1 MRNNNTIKKVNKTKN
16 KSKRTRSKR
25 THSKKRI
32 KNSTNI
38 LSTLSS
44 KEKVCKEFL
53 EPFKPFE
60 ADLEETFK
68 KGKTD
73 FLTANKLLESELI
86 LSLKKAVNE
95 KSIKPNEDFYSYVNE
110 RWLKE
115 YKIDKSRSYIVQVD
129 DFRIVQDKVYREL
142 IDTVEEFLS
151 KNKTGSLQTS
161 LRNFYKS
168 CKTPNNKKQSYYYSK
183 FMLDKIDE
191 LRKDKSNLWN
201 LLGVFNYNEIVS
213 YGCPFVWNLS
223 PDDKN
228 PKIYR
233 CYIDSPKLSITDINV
248 YFDDGKDVSYKKNQK
263 DVFLK
268 YVNDIFTE
276 SFGKKHGFEPN
287 DVFECELKI
296 LNAMDCFII
305 KNTDINNYNIVKSSE
320 SKTQLGFDWDSF
332 AKALGFKTVPS
343 FFITSNIN
351 YILCM
356 SQLLLKEWD
365 SEQWRTYWIYIY
377 IRQVWRFNI
386 NGRKIFYGYA
396 GKFVTG
402 QEQEVDHRITP
413 IYLIGFAFN
422 TFLTNEYI
430 SKYTNIQ
437 DINYVKTLSED
448 LKAVF
453 IRILKGNQWLEPKTK
468 LKAIKK
474 LECLKLTV
482 GSPKILR
489 DDPLLDYSADDLWG
503 NLTKQAMWRHD
514 KAILLE
520 GKQTIDM
527 PVIDWS
533 VIPPKFIST
542 QAYVVNAAYTPS
554 ENGIYIPLGYIQE
567 PFIDLKQRGI
577 EYNLAH
583 IGFTLAHEMSHALD
597 DWGSKYDETG
607 KLNDWWT
614 EKDKRKFKLI
624 QDDVIKQY
632 EVFAARD
639 GIQFD
644 AGASI
649 GEDLADISGLSI
661 CREYLRDFQF
671 KNQDILPIQAL
682 SFEVF
687 YVYFA
692 FQQRQQIS
700 TNALK
705 TQLKTNPH
713 PPDKYRTNIPLS
725 RLPIFRAMF
734 DVKKGNNMW
743 WHSTNRIW

>member
-1 MRNNNTIKKVNKTKN
+1 MRNNDTLKKVNKTKN
-16 KSKRTRSKR
+16 KTK
-25 THSKKRI
+25 
-32 KNSTNI
+32 KNSRNKNDI

-44 KEKVCKEFL
+44 KEVVCKEYL

-60 ADLEETFK
+60 SEIEETFK
-68 KGKTD
+68 KNKIN
-73 FLTANKLLESELI
+73 FLTTNRLLETELI
-86 LSLKKAVNE
+86 SSFKKAIND
-95 KSIKPNEDFYSYVNE
+95 KAIQPNEDFYSYVNE

-115 YKIDKSRSYIVQVD
+115 YKVDKSLSYIVQVD
-129 DFRIVQDKVYREL
+129 DFRLVQDKVYREL
-142 IDTVEEFLS
+142 IDATEEFLS
-151 KNKTGSLQTS
+151 KNKTGSLQKS
-161 LRNFYKS
+161 LGDFYNAS
-168 CKTPNNKKQSYYYSK
+168 KTLNTKKESYYYSK
-183 FMLDKIDE
+183 FMLDRIDV

-201 LLGVFNYNEIVS
+201 LLGELNYNEIIS

-228 PKIYR
+228 PTIYR

-248 YFDDGKDVSYKKNQK
+248 YFDDGKDVSYKKTQK
-263 DVFLK
+263 YMFLK

-276 SFGKKHGFEPN
+276 SFGKNHGFKPS
-287 DVFECELKI
+287 DVFECEIKI

-305 KNTDINNYNIVKSSE
+305 KTQDINNYNVVKSSE
-320 SKTQLGFDWDSF
+320 CKKQLGFDWASF
-332 AKALGFKTVPS
+332 AKALGFETVPT

-377 IRQVWRFNI
+377 IRQVWRFNVE
-386 NGRKIFYGYA
+386 GRKIFFEYA
-396 GKFVTG
+396 GKFISG
-402 QEQEVDHRITP
+402 QDQEVDFKIVP
-413 IYLIGFAFN
+413 IYAIGFAFN
-422 TFLTNEYI
+422 SFLTNEYI
-430 SKYTNIQ
+430 SKYNNVQ
-437 DINYVKTLSED
+437 NINYVKTLSED
-448 LKAVF
+448 LKTVF
-453 IRILKGNQWLEPKTK
+453 IRILKLNRWLEPKTR

-482 GSPKILR
+482 GSPKIVR
-489 DDPLLDYSADDLWG
+489 DDPLLDYSSHDLWG
-503 NLTKQAMWRHD
+503 NLTKTAIWRHE

-520 GKQTIDM
+520 GKHTIDL

-554 ENGIYIPLGYIQE
+554 ENGIYIPLGYIQK
-567 PFIDLKQRGI
+567 PFVDLEQRGI

-614 EKDKRKFKLI
+614 SKDKKKFKSI
-624 QDDVIKQY
+624 QNDVIKQY
-632 EVFAARD
+632 QVFAERD
-639 GIQFD
+639 GIKFD
-644 AGASI
+644 AEASI

-661 CREYLRDFQF
+661 CREYLRDFQL

-682 SFEVF
+682 SYEIF

-700 TNALK
+700 NNALK
-705 TQLKTNPH
+705 SQLKTNPH

-725 RLPIFRAMF
+725 RLPVFRAMF
-734 DVKKGNNMW
+734 NVKKGNKMW

>member
-1 MRNNNTIKKVNKTKN
+1 MRNNDTLKKVNKTKN
-16 KSKRTRSKR
+16 KTK
-25 THSKKRI
+25 
-32 KNSTNI
+32 KNSRNKNDI

-44 KEKVCKEFL
+44 KEVVCKEYL

-60 ADLEETFK
+60 SEIEETFK
-68 KGKTD
+68 KNKIN
-73 FLTANKLLESELI
+73 FLTTNRLLETELI
-86 LSLKKAVNE
+86 SSFKKAIND
-95 KSIKPNEDFYSYVNE
+95 KAIQPNEDFYSYVNE

-115 YKIDKSRSYIVQVD
+115 YKVDKSLSYIVQVD
-129 DFRIVQDKVYREL
+129 DFRLVQDKVYREL
-142 IDTVEEFLS
+142 IEATEEFLS
-151 KNKTGSLQTS
+151 KNKTGSLQKS
-161 LRNFYKS
+161 LGDFYNAS
-168 CKTPNNKKQSYYYSK
+168 KTLNTKKESYYYSK
-183 FMLDKIDE
+183 FMLDRIDV

-201 LLGVFNYNEIVS
+201 LLGELNYNEIIS

-228 PKIYR
+228 PTIYR

-248 YFDDGKDVSYKKNQK
+248 YFDDGKDVSYKKTQK
-263 DVFLK
+263 YMFLK

-276 SFGKKHGFEPN
+276 SFGKNHGFKPS
-287 DVFECELKI
+287 DVFECEIKI

-305 KNTDINNYNIVKSSE
+305 KTQDINNYNVVKSSE
-320 SKTQLGFDWDSF
+320 CKKQLGFDWASF
-332 AKALGFKTVPS
+332 AKALGFETVPT

-377 IRQVWRFNI
+377 IRQVWRFNVE
-386 NGRKIFYGYA
+386 GRKIFFEYA
-396 GKFVTG
+396 GKFISG
-402 QEQEVDHRITP
+402 QDQEVDFKIVP
-413 IYLIGFAFN
+413 IYAIGFAFN
-422 TFLTNEYI
+422 SFLTNEYI
-430 SKYTNIQ
+430 SKYNNVQ
-437 DINYVKTLSED
+437 NINYVKTLSED
-448 LKAVF
+448 LKTVF
-453 IRILKGNQWLEPKTK
+453 IRILKLNRWLEPKTR

-482 GSPKILR
+482 GSPKIVR
-489 DDPLLDYSADDLWG
+489 DDPLLDYSSHDLWG
-503 NLTKQAMWRHD
+503 NLTKTAIWRHE

-520 GKQTIDM
+520 GKHTIDL

-554 ENGIYIPLGYIQE
+554 ENGIYIPLGYIQK
-567 PFIDLKQRGI
+567 PFVDLEQRGI

-614 EKDKRKFKLI
+614 SKDKKKFKSI
-624 QDDVIKQY
+624 QNDVIKQY
-632 EVFAARD
+632 QVFAERD
-639 GIQFD
+639 GIKFD
-644 AGASI
+644 AEASI

-661 CREYLRDFQF
+661 CREYLRDFQL

-682 SFEVF
+682 SYEIF

-700 TNALK
+700 NNALK
-705 TQLKTNPH
+705 SQLKTNPH

-725 RLPIFRAMF
+725 RLPVFRAMF
-734 DVKKGNNMW
+734 NVKKGNKMW

>member
-1 MRNNNTIKKVNKTKN
+1 MRNNYTIKKVNTTKN
-16 KSKRTRSKR
+16 KPKINR
-25 THSKKRI
+25 SKKRI
-32 KNSTNI
+32 KKYDI
-38 LSTLSS
+38 LSTVSS
-44 KEKVCKEFL
+44 KENVCAEYL

-60 ADLEETFK
+60 SELEESFK
-68 KGKTD
+68 KNKID
-73 FLTANKLLESELI
+73 LLTANKLLETELI
-86 LSLKKAVNE
+86 ASFKNAVND
-95 KSIKPNEDFYSYVNE
+95 KSVKPNEDFYSYVNE

-115 YKIDKSRSYIVQVD
+115 YTVDKSQSYIVQVD
-129 DFRIVQDKVYREL
+129 DFRLVQDNVYREL
-142 IDTVEEFLS
+142 IDIVEQFLS
-151 KNKTGSLQTS
+151 KNKTGSLQNS
-161 LRNFYKS
+161 LRDFYKS
-168 CKTPNNKKQSYYYSK
+168 CKTLNTKKQSHYYSK

-191 LRKDKSNLWN
+191 LRKDKANLWN
-201 LLGVFNYNEIVS
+201 LLGVLNYNEIVS

-228 PKIYR
+228 PTIYR
-233 CYIDSPKLSITDINV
+233 CYIDSPKLSIADINV
-248 YFDDGKDVSYKKNQK
+248 YFNDGKDVSYKKNQK
-263 DVFLK
+263 DTFLK

-276 SFGKKHGFEPN
+276 SFGKNHGFEPN
-287 DVFECELKI
+287 DVFECEIKI

-305 KNTDINNYNIVKSSE
+305 KNEDKNNYNIVKSSE
-320 SKTQLGFDWDSF
+320 SEKLLGFDWHAF
-332 AKALGFKTVPS
+332 AKALGFTEIPS

-365 SEQWRTYWIYIY
+365 SDQWRTYWIYIY

-386 NGRKIFYGYA
+386 DGRKIFYEYA
-396 GKFVTG
+396 GKFIAG
-402 QEQEVDHRITP
+402 QEKQVDSEIIP
-413 IYLIGFAFN
+413 IYALGFAFN
-422 TFLTNEYI
+422 TFLSNEYI
-430 SKYTNIQ
+430 SKYANVQ
-437 DINYVKTLSED
+437 DINYVKTLAAD
-448 LKAVF
+448 LKTVF
-453 IRILKGNQWLEPKTK
+453 IRILKANLWLEPKTK

-489 DDPLLDYSADDLWG
+489 DDPLLDYSASDMWG
-503 NLTKQAMWRHD
+503 NLTKQATWRHD
-514 KAILLE
+514 KAVLLE
-520 GKQTIDM
+520 GKQIIDL

-554 ENGIYIPLGYIQE
+554 ENGIYIPLGYIQK
-567 PFIDLKQRGI
+567 PFVDLEQRGI

-614 EKDKRKFKLI
+614 EKDKKKFKSI
-624 QDDVIKQY
+624 QNDVIKQY
-632 EVFAARD
+632 EVFAGRD
-639 GIQFD
+639 GIKFD
-644 AGASI
+644 AEASI

-671 KNQDILPIQAL
+671 KNEDILPIQAL
-682 SFEVF
+682 SYEVF

-692 FQQRQQIS
+692 FQQRQKIS
-700 TNALK
+700 ADALK
-705 TQLKTNPH
+705 SQLKTNPH

-725 RLPIFRAMF
+725 RLPIFRAIF
-734 DVKKGNNMW
+734 DVKKGNKMW